1 MTNHNSPFAVSNP
14 LQSRIIDLISWRLN
28 LPATNI
34 HPYSR
39 LREDLHLDAIDLILL
54 IAELESR
61 FNIYLSK
68 EEVEAIE
75 TVQDASFYLYKAAA

>member
-1 MTNHNSPFAVSNP
+1 M
-14 LQSRIIDLISWRLN
+14 
-28 LPATNI
+28 PATNI